1 MTPSLL
7 TYITKPHFERESKQ
21 PPRPPLVRQ
30 RSKSIP
36 WESTPRPFDKS
47 NDDLFRGV
55 DHVLLRNPLPAT
67 QAGPLTPPQPVL
79 DTQSWERTL
88 ERSIKS
94 IVSIKAS
101 HVRSFDTETAGSYTA
116 TGFVVDAK
124 RGLVLSNR
132 HVVSP
137 APIVAQAVLV
147 NYEEVDLK
155 PIYRDPVHDFG
166 VLQFDPSKVKF
177 MDLEEIPLSPERAK
191 VGLDIRVVGNDA
203 GEKLSILAGTLARLD
218 RRAPFYGTG
227 EYNDW
232 NTFYIQA
239 ASGTSG
245 GSSGSPVLDIHGHA
259 VALNAGGA
267 SKASSSFYLPLD
279 RVKRALKY
287 IQDGLPVPRGTLQTE
302 FEHIPY
308 DEAHRLGL
316 RSSVEQKIRKRFP
329 QETGLLVVRQ
339 LLRSGP
345 ADGILMSGDILIS
358 CNGTF
363 VSNFIDLF
371 AVIDDSVNKDIT
383 LTISRA
389 SHLMQVTLKVQ
400 DLHSITP
407 DCFVEVGGGV
417 VNELS
422 YQLAKSYGIPVG
434 GVYVASSGH
443 MLATASAWR
452 KSVIVSVNNIPTPHL
467 DDFINVMKT
476 LPDGARV
483 PIKYWT
489 LSKAYKH
496 KIMLMHVDKHWSP
509 FRVAKRNDQT
519 GLWEYQAVESTL
531 TKFYQQP
538 ATASF
543 PALDSSLKL
552 AEILQ
557 PSIVHVD
564 FNLPFLID
572 GISNTH
578 YYGTGI
584 VLSTN
589 PPLVICDRDTV
600 PMAIGDIHINFANSI
615 SLNGKLEFLH
625 PFYNYALLSYDSSLI
640 GDTPIKPIKMS
651 KKSLRQG
658 SSTTFIG
665 LSGDQTLLMKHTT
678 VSSTGNV
685 GTRECS
691 PPRWR
696 SMNVET
702 IKVDDS
708 IASQG
713 GVLVDET
720 DGGVQALWFSFSSQ
734 NDSGKDVQ
742 FMSGLPVDVVQPM
755 IEKYM
760 AGDSSI
766 RAVDAEFWTMGV
778 SSARDLGVPANWIK
792 KIESI
797 EGSKHKFFYVLN
809 LTDVLS
815 PCASILKVGDVI
827 LQVNEEVVNSMAD
840 LNRLMDTE
848 MVEMVVFRDMKELTL
863 KVPTTRFAGMETE
876 RIIGW
881 QGALIQEP
889 YRAVR
894 EQVSRVPGGIYVSCT
909 LYGSPASS
917 ALRPGVWITEVQG
930 KPVTDLNSFIEAV
943 KNMPT
948 SPAYTPVSERSSI
961 SEPATPFAGNDDD
974 DLFRSLEE
982 DHDVVAEGYVRLK
995 TVTRQEDT
1003 TIGIMKLDNHYWGLW
1018 QITADRSAP
1027 SGWVCEN
1034 L

>member
-1 MTPSLL
+1 M
-7 TYITKPHFERESKQ
+7 I
-21 PPRPPLVRQ
+21 
-30 RSKSIP
+30 
-36 WESTPRPFDKS
+36 
-47 NDDLFRGV
+47 
-55 DHVLLRNPLPAT
+55 
-67 QAGPLTPPQPVL
+67 
-79 DTQSWERTL
+79 
-88 ERSIKS
+88 
-94 IVSIKAS
+94 
-101 HVRSFDTETAGSYTA
+101 SF
-116 TGFVVDAK
+116 F
-124 RGLVLSNR
+124 
-132 HVVSP
+132 
-137 APIVAQAVLV
+137 
-147 NYEEVDLK
+147 
-155 PIYRDPVHDFG
+155 
-166 VLQFDPSKVKF
+166 
-177 MDLEEIPLSPERAK
+177 
-191 VGLDIRVVGNDA
+191 
-203 GEKLSILAGTLARLD
+203 
-218 RRAPFYGTG
+218 RAPFYGTG

-279 RVKRALKY
+279 RIKRALLY
-287 IQDGLPVPRGTLQTE
+287 IQQGLTVPRGTLQTE

-316 RSSVEQKIRKRFP
+316 RSNVEQKIRKKFP

-339 LLRSGP
+339 LLRNGP
-345 ADGILMSGDILIS
+345 ADGILMSGDILLS
-358 CNGTF
+358 CNGKIT
-363 VSNFIDLF
+363 SNFIDLF
-371 AVIDDSVNKDIT
+371 AVIDDNVNDTIT

-389 SHLMQVTLKVQ
+389 SQLMQVTIKVQ

-407 DCFVEVGGGV
+407 DRFVEVGGGI

-434 GVYVASSGH
+434 GVYVASAGH

-452 KSVIVSVNNIPTPHL
+452 KSVIVSVNNVPTPHL

-476 LPDGARV
+476 LPDGSRV

-509 FRVAKRNDQT
+509 FRIAKRNDSN
-519 GLWEYQAVESTL
+519 GLWDYQDMPNTS

-543 PALDSSLKL
+543 PALDSSLTL

-557 PSIVHVD
+557 PSIVHID

-584 VLSTN
+584 ILSTN

-600 PMAIGDIHINFANSI
+600 PMAVGDIHINFANSI
-615 SLNGKLEFLH
+615 SLNGTLEFLH
-625 PFYNYALLSYDSSLI
+625 PFYNFALLSYDASLL
-640 GDTPIKPIKMS
+640 GKTPIRAIKMS
-651 KKSLRQG
+651 KKLLRQG
-658 SSTTFIG
+658 DNTTFVG
-665 LSGDQTLLMKHTT
+665 LSGDQTLLMKHTV
-678 VSSTGNV
+678 VSSTGSV

-696 SMNVET
+696 AMNVES
-702 IKVDDS
+702 IKVDDTIS
-708 IASQG
+708 SQG
-713 GVLVDET
+713 GVLADET
-720 DGGVQALWFSFSSQ
+720 DGSVQALWLSFSSQ

-742 FMSGLPVDVVQPM
+742 FMSGLSVDLIEPM

-760 AGDSSI
+760 NGNPCI
-766 RAVDAEFWTMGV
+766 RALDVEFWTMGV
-778 SSARDLGVPANWIK
+778 SSARDLGVPAKWIK
-792 KIESI
+792 KIESTS
-797 EGSKHKFFYVLN
+797 GSKHRFYYILN

-827 LQVNEEVVNSMAD
+827 LQMNGEVVTNMAD
-840 LNRLMDTE
+840 INRLMD
-848 MVEMVVFRDMKELTL
+848 VEVVELIVFRDTQELKL
-863 KVPTTRFAGMETE
+863 KVPTTRFDGKETK

-894 EQVSRVPGGIYVSCT
+894 EQVSKVPGGIYVSCT

-917 ALRPGVWITEVQG
+917 SLRPGVWITEVQG
-930 KPVTDLNSFIEAV
+930 KPVTDIDSFIEAV
-943 KNMPT
+943 KTMPT
-948 SPAYTPVSERSSI
+948 TPSYTPVSERSST
-961 SEPATPFAGNDDD
+961 SLLEPSTPGVGNDDD
-974 DLFRSLEE
+974 DLFRSVEP

-995 TVTRQEDT
+995 TVTRQEVT
-1003 TIGIMKLDNHYWGLW
+1003 SIGVMKLDNHYWGLW
-1018 QITADRSAP
+1018 QINPDRSSP
-1027 SGWVCEN
+1027 SGWVCHN
-1034 L
+1034 I